1 MGSSLGG
8 QVAFL
13 PLDVRDV
20 LPKDHLVWEVIDQV
34 AEFDMTPFLAAYRA
48 DGVGRPP
55 YHPAVMVALLLY
67 CYRKRCLSL
76 RDIRTA
82 CRDDLGVRV
91 ILDGKVPSISTLSE
105 FMTTH
110 RDALR
115 GLLPQT
121 LAMADR
127 EGLVDLSVVAGD
139 GTKMVANAAMK
150 TTTDQEGLRAQIADL
165 TEQIEATAALWAE
178 QVAAATPTL
187 DSVRPDPFG
196 TLDLDLDDGLLNTGT
211 GLADPSTALAV
222 GRQRPGGSDQNA
234 TWRRLGALNRLLA
247 CRQEALTWLTGHPP
261 LAATEDWEAQLARD
275 NDRVTRA
282 SARVDALQAQL
293 QTAWDTRQAQ
303 LAAGNV
309 FRGAPLVPLE
319 ANSRLLRER
328 KALATATARAAK
340 TAANRPT
347 AARVNTT
354 DLSSRIMPGKHDGY
368 DQRHNMQALCCPG
381 QLILGV
387 GLHDNANDKR
397 ALQPLLQNA
406 RTNLD
411 TAGITRPIGTALFDT
426 GYACE
431 ANITNDNLPADKV
444 LIAVEKEARQT
455 GRQHD
460 EVSTAAAAWQS
471 MADLLADPANA
482 ALYKRRAAIIEPLF
496 AQWFNRFGRGVSTRG
511 DTVETELHLRATAHN
526 LEKISR
532 ARRRRARPT

>member
-1 MGSSLGG
+1 MGG
-8 QVAFL
+8 QAAFL
-13 PLDVRDV
+13 PLDARDV

-34 AEFDMTPFLAAYRA
+34 AEFDMTPFLAAYRS

-55 YHPAVMVALLLY
+55 YHPAVMVALFLY

-82 CRDDLGVRV
+82 CLDDLGARV

-110 RDALR
+110 REALR

-121 LAMADR
+121 LRMADR

-150 TTTDQEGLRAQIADL
+150 STTDAEGLRAQIADL
-165 TEQIEATAALWAE
+165 TEQVEDTAALWAE
-178 QVAAATPTL
+178 QVAAATRTA
-187 DSVRPDPFG
+187 DTVRPNLFG
-196 TLDLDLDDGLLNTGT
+196 TLDLDLGLLNAGAD
-211 GLADPSTALAV
+211 LAAPPAALTV
-222 GRQRPGGSDQNA
+222 GRQRSGGSAENA

-247 CRQEALTWLTGHPP
+247 CRQDALTWLSEHPP
-261 LAATEDWEAQLARD
+261 LAATEDWAAQLARD

-282 SARVDALQAQL
+282 TARVDDLQAQL

-309 FRGAPLVPLE
+309 FRGAPLIPVE

-328 KALATATARAAK
+328 KALQTATARAAK

-347 AARVNTT
+347 TARVNTT
-354 DLSSRIMPGKHDGY
+354 DPSSRIMPGKHDGY
-368 DQRHNMQALCCPG
+368 DQRYNVQALCCPG
-381 QLILGV
+381 QLILGI

-397 ALQPLLQNA
+397 ALQALLQGA
-406 RTNLD
+406 RANLD
-411 TAGITRPIGTALFDT
+411 TAGITRPIGTALFDA
-426 GYACE
+426 GYASE

-455 GRQHD
+455 GRQRD
-460 EVSTAAAAWQS
+460 EVSTAALAWQA

-482 ALYKRRAAIIEPLF
+482 ALYKRRAAIVEPLF
-496 AQWFNRFGRGVSTRG
+496 AQWFNRFGREVSTRG

>member
-1 MGSSLGG
+1 M
-8 QVAFL
+8 
-13 PLDVRDV
+13 

-34 AEFDMTPFLAAYRA
+34 AEFDMTPFLAAYRS

-55 YHPAVMVALLLY
+55 YHPAVMVELFLY

-82 CRDDLGVRV
+82 CLDDLGARV
-91 ILDGKVPSISTLSE
+91 ILGGKVPSISTLSE

-121 LAMADR
+121 LRMADR

-150 TTTDQEGLRAQIADL
+150 TTTDEEGLRAQIADL

-187 DSVRPDPFG
+187 DAVRPDPFG
-196 TLDLDLDDGLLNTGT
+196 TLDLDLGLDDGLLNTGA

-222 GRQRPGGSDQNA
+222 GRQRSGGSDQNA

-247 CRQEALTWLTGHPP
+247 CRQEALTWLSEHPP

-282 SARVDALQAQL
+282 TARVDDLQAQL

-303 LAAGNV
+303 LAAGKV
-309 FRGAPLVPLE
+309 FRGAPLVPLG

-328 KALATATARAAK
+328 KALQTATARAAK

-354 DLSSRIMPGKHDGY
+354 DPSSRIMPGKHDGY
-368 DQRHNMQALCCPG
+368 DQRYNMQALCCPG
-381 QLILGV
+381 QLILGI

-397 ALQPLLQNA
+397 ALQTLLQGA
-406 RTNLD
+406 RANLD
-411 TAGITRPIGTALFDT
+411 TAGITCPIGTALFDA
-426 GYACE
+426 GYASE
-431 ANITNDNLPADKV
+431 ANITNDDLPADKV

-455 GRQHD
+455 GRQRD
-460 EVSTAAAAWQS
+460 EVSTAALAWQA

-496 AQWFNRFGRGVSTRG
+496 AQWFNRFGRGISTRG